1 MKKNLK
7 KWMIV
12 LIRIIRYLN
21 KKQWIQILLSFV
33 FIVTQVYLDLKIPD
47 YMSKI
52 TMYVESPGHTVSDI
66 IGEGKWMLLCAFGS
80 LISAIIV
87 GYLAS
92 KVSASFSKDLR
103 SRIFSKVESF
113 SMKEINEF
121 STASLITRSTN
132 DITQIQMVIV
142 IGLQIL
148 IKAPI
153 MAVWAI
159 TKIYNKGFEWTIAT
173 AVTVLILI
181 IFVAILMVL
190 VMPKF
195 RMMQT
200 LTDNINRI
208 LRENLTGLA
217 VIRAYNSEEYRENKF
232 DEANEELTSTQLF
245 TSRAMSTLFPMI
257 NFSMSILTL
266 VIYFIGAGLIN
277 AAGMM
282 DKYVLFSDMV
292 VFSSYAMQ
300 VIMSFMMMSMIF
312 IMIPRAQISAN
323 RINEVL
329 DTELSIKDGDID
341 TSNEDY
347 EYEIEFDN
355 VSFKYTDSEQYILK
369 DIDFRVKKG
378 EKVAIIGSTGSGKST
393 ILNLLLR
400 FYDATE
406 GVVKIQGID
415 IRKYKLKFL
424 YEKIGAVF
432 QKSFLFKGN
441 VKSNISFSEDGV
453 DTEKVEEAADTS
465 QSMEF
470 IEKFDEKFDHEIAQL
485 GKNVSGG
492 QKQRLSIARAV
503 YKKPNI
509 FLFDD
514 SFSALDF
521 KTDSE
526 LRHQLREKS
535 PDATTIIVAQRVGSI
550 MDSDQIIV
558 LENGQIVG
566 IGQHKDLLQNCEV
579 YKEIAYSQLT
589 EEELNA

>member
-1 MKKNLK
+1 
-7 KWMIV
+7 MIK
-12 LIRIIRYLN
+12 IIRYLN
-21 KKQWIQILLSFV
+21 KKQWMQILLSFV
-33 FIVTQVYLDLKIPD
+33 FIITQVYLDLKIPD

-159 TKIYNKGFEWTIAT
+159 TKIYNKGFEWTMAT

-181 IFVAILMVL
+181 IFVAILMAL

-195 RMMQT
+195 RIMQT

-341 TSNEDY
+341 TSNADY

-369 DIDFRVKKG
+369 DIDFKVKKG

-453 DTEKVEEAADTS
+453 NNEKVEQAADTS

-470 IEKFDEKFDHEIAQL
+470 IDKFDDKFNHEIAQL

-492 QKQRLSIARAV
+492 QKQRLSIARAI
-503 YKKPNI
+503 YKKPDI
-509 FLFDD
+509 YLFDD

-558 LENGQIVG
+558 LENGEIAG
-566 IGQHKDLLQNCEV
+566 IGKHKDLLKNCEV

>member
-1 MKKNLK
+1 M
-7 KWMIV
+7 
-12 LIRIIRYLN
+12 
-21 KKQWIQILLSFV
+21 QILLSFV

-159 TKIYNKGFEWTIAT
+159 TKIYNKGFEWTMAT
-173 AVTVLILI
+173 AVTVLILM
-181 IFVAILMVL
+181 IFVAILMIL

-195 RMMQT
+195 RIMQT

-217 VIRAYNSEEYRENKF
+217 VIRAYNSEEFREGKF
-232 DEANEELTSTQLF
+232 EEANEELTSTQLF

-282 DKYVLFSDMV
+282 DKYVLFSNMV

-312 IMIPRAQISAN
+312 IMVPRAQISAK

-329 DTELSIKDGDID
+329 DTELSIKDGNID
-341 TSNEDY
+341 TSNDDY

-355 VSFKYTDSEQYILK
+355 VSFKYTDSEQYILQ
-369 DIDFRVKKG
+369 DIDFKVKKG

-415 IRKYKLKFL
+415 IKKYKLKFL
-424 YEKIGAVF
+424 YEKIAAVL
-432 QKSFLFKGN
+432 QKSFLFKGD
-441 VKSNISFSEDGV
+441 VTSNISFGDEGTD
-453 DTEKVEEAADTS
+453 KNLVEEAAKTS

-470 IEKFDEKFDHEIAQL
+470 IEKFDDKFDHEIAQL

-492 QKQRLSIARAV
+492 QKQRLSIARAI
-503 YKKPNI
+503 YRKPDI

-526 LRHQLREKS
+526 LRHKLKENN

-558 LENGQIVG
+558 LENGQIAG
-566 IGQHKDLLQNCEV
+566 IGQHKDLLKNCEV

>member
-1 MKKNLK
+1 
-7 KWMIV
+7 MIK
-12 LIRIIRYLN
+12 IFKYLN
-21 KKQWIQILLSFV
+21 KKQWIQILLSLV
-33 FIVTQVYLDLKIPD
+33 FIVTQVFLDLKIPD

-66 IGEGKWMLLCAFGS
+66 VGEGKWMLLCAFGS
-80 LISAIIV
+80 LLSAIIV

-92 KVSASFSKDLR
+92 KISASFSKNLR

-159 TKIYNKGFEWTIAT
+159 TKIYNKGFEWTMAT
-173 AVTVLILI
+173 AVTVLVLI
-181 IFVAILMVL
+181 VFVAILMVM

-217 VIRAYNSEEYRENKF
+217 VIRAYNSEDYREGKF
-232 DEANEELTSTQLF
+232 DEANIDLTRTQLF

-257 NFSMSILTL
+257 NFSMSMLTL

-277 AAGMM
+277 AAQMM
-282 DKYVLFSDMV
+282 DKYVLFSNMV

-312 IMIPRAQISAN
+312 IMVPRAEISAK

-329 DTELSIKDGDID
+329 DTELSIKDGNLD
-341 TSNEDY
+341 TSNEYY
-347 EYEIEFDN
+347 EYEIEFDD
-355 VSFKYTDSEQYILK
+355 VSFKYTDSEQYILQN
-369 DIDFRVKKG
+369 IDFKVKKG

-406 GVVKIQGID
+406 GVVKIQGVD
-415 IRKYKLKFL
+415 IKQYKLKFL
-424 YEKIGAVF
+424 YEKIAAVL
-432 QKSFLFKGN
+432 QKSFLFKGDI
-441 VKSNISFSEDGV
+441 KSNISFGDENT
-453 DTEKVEEAADTS
+453 DTKMVEEAADTS

-470 IEKFDEKFDHEIAQL
+470 IDKFGDKYDHEIAQL

-492 QKQRLSIARAV
+492 QKQRLSIARAI
-503 YKKPNI
+503 YRKPDI

-526 LRHQLREKS
+526 LRHKLKENN
-535 PDATTIIVAQRVGSI
+535 PDSTTIVVAQRVGSI

-558 LENGQIVG
+558 LENGQIAG
-566 IGQHKDLLQNCEV
+566 IGKHKDLLKNCEV

>member
-1 MKKNLK
+1 
-7 KWMIV
+7 MIK
-12 LIRIIRYLN
+12 IFKYLN
-21 KKQWIQILLSFV
+21 KKQWMQILLSLV
-33 FIVTQVYLDLKIPD
+33 FIVTQVFLDLKIPD
-47 YMSKI
+47 SMSKI
-52 TMYVESPGHTVSDI
+52 TMYVESPGYTVGDI
-66 IGEGKWMLLCAFGS
+66 IGEGKWMLACAFAS
-80 LISAIIV
+80 LFSAILV

-92 KVSASFSKDLR
+92 KISASFSKDLR

-121 STASLITRSTN
+121 STSSLITRSTN

-142 IGLQIL
+142 IGLQIFV
-148 IKAPI
+148 KAPI
-153 MAVWAI
+153 MAVLAI
-159 TKIYNKGFEWTIAT
+159 TKIYNKGFEWTMAT
-173 AVTVLILI
+173 AVTVLVI
-181 IFVAILMVL
+181 IAFVAILMMM

-195 RMMQT
+195 KMMQT

-217 VIRAYNSEEYRENKF
+217 VIRAYNSEGYREAKF
-232 DEANEELTSTQLF
+232 DEANTELTNTQLF
-245 TSRAMSTLFPMI
+245 TSRLMSTLFPVIGFGM
-257 NFSMSILTL
+257 SMLTL

-277 AAGMM
+277 AAGLM

-300 VIMSFMMMSMIF
+300 VVMSFMMMSMIF

-329 DTELSIKDGDID
+329 DTELSIKDGTIA
-341 TSNEDY
+341 TSPQEY
-347 EYEIEFDN
+347 EYEIEFDD
-355 VSFKYTDSEQYILK
+355 VSFKYTDSEQYILQN
-369 DIDFRVKKG
+369 IDFKVKKG

-406 GVVKIQGID
+406 GVVKIQGVD
-415 IRKYKLKFL
+415 IKKYKLKFL
-424 YEKIGAVF
+424 YEKVAAVL
-432 QKSFLFKGN
+432 QKTFLFKGDI
-441 VKSNISFSEDGV
+441 KSNIAFGDENRDM
-453 DTEKVEEAADTS
+453 KMVEEAADTS

-470 IEKFDEKFDHEIAQL
+470 IDQFDDKFDHEIAQL

-492 QKQRLSIARAV
+492 QKQRLSIARAI
-503 YKKPNI
+503 YRKPDI

-521 KTDSE
+521 KTDRA
-526 LRHQLREKS
+526 LRHGLKEKN
-535 PDATTIIVAQRVGSI
+535 PDATTIVVAQRVGSI

-558 LENGQIVG
+558 LENGQIAG
-566 IGQHKDLLQNCEV
+566 IGKHKDLLKNCEV

-589 EEELNA
+589 EDELNA

>member
-1 MKKNLK
+1 
-7 KWMIV
+7 MII
-12 LIRIIRYLN
+12 LIKIFKYLN
-21 KKQWIQILLSFV
+21 KKQWIQILLSLV
-33 FIVTQVYLDLKIPD
+33 FIVTQVFLDLKIPD

-52 TMYVESPGHTVSDI
+52 TMYVESPDHTVSDI

-80 LISAIIV
+80 LFSAIIV

-92 KVSASFSKDLR
+92 KISASFSQNLR

-159 TKIYNKGFEWTIAT
+159 TKIYNKGFEWTMAT
-173 AVTVLILI
+173 AVTVLVLI
-181 IFVAILMVL
+181 TFVAILML
-190 VMPKF
+190 MVMPKF

-217 VIRAYNSEEYRENKF
+217 VIRAYNSEDYREGKF
-232 DEANEELTSTQLF
+232 DEANIDLTRTQLF

-257 NFSMSILTL
+257 NFSMSMLTL

-277 AAGMM
+277 AAQMM
-282 DKYVLFSDMV
+282 DKYVLFSNMV

-312 IMIPRAQISAN
+312 IMVPRAEISAK

-329 DTELSIKDGDID
+329 DTELSIKDGNLDS
-341 TSNEDY
+341 SNEDY
-347 EYEIEFDN
+347 EYEIEFDD
-355 VSFKYTDSEQYILK
+355 VSFKYTDSEQYILQN
-369 DIDFRVKKG
+369 IDFKVKKG

-406 GVVKIQGID
+406 GVVKIQGVD

-424 YEKIGAVF
+424 YEKIAAVL
-432 QKSFLFKGN
+432 QKSFLFKGDI
-441 VKSNISFSEDGV
+441 KSNISFGDENT
-453 DTEKVEEAADTS
+453 DTKMVEEAADTS

-470 IEKFDEKFDHEIAQL
+470 IDKFGDKYDHEIAQL

-492 QKQRLSIARAV
+492 QKQRLSIARAI
-503 YKKPNI
+503 YRKPDI

-526 LRHQLREKS
+526 LRHKLKENN
-535 PDATTIIVAQRVGSI
+535 PDSTTIVVAQRVGSI

-558 LENGQIVG
+558 LENGQIAG
-566 IGQHKDLLQNCEV
+566 IGKHKDLLKNCEV

>member
-1 MKKNLK
+1 
-7 KWMIV
+7 MII
-12 LIRIIRYLN
+12 LIKIFRYLN
-21 KKQWIQILLSFV
+21 KKQWIQILLSLV
-33 FIVTQVYLDLKIPD
+33 FIVTQVFLDLKIPD

-80 LISAIIV
+80 LLSAIIV

-92 KVSASFSKDLR
+92 KISASFSKNLR

-159 TKIYNKGFEWTIAT
+159 KKIYNKGFEWTMAT
-173 AVTVLILI
+173 AVTVLVLI
-181 IFVAILMVL
+181 VFVAILMVM

-217 VIRAYNSEEYRENKF
+217 VIRAYNSEDYREGKF
-232 DEANEELTSTQLF
+232 DEANIDLTRTQLF

-257 NFSMSILTL
+257 NFSMSMLTL

-277 AAGMM
+277 AAQMM
-282 DKYVLFSDMV
+282 DKYVLFSNMV

-312 IMIPRAQISAN
+312 IMVPRAEISAK

-329 DTELSIKDGDID
+329 DTELSIKDGNLDS
-341 TSNEDY
+341 SNEDY
-347 EYEIEFDN
+347 EYEIEFDD
-355 VSFKYTDSEQYILK
+355 VSFKYTDSEQYILQN
-369 DIDFRVKKG
+369 IDFKVKKG

-406 GVVKIQGID
+406 GVVKIQGVD

-424 YEKIGAVF
+424 YEKIAAVL
-432 QKSFLFKGN
+432 QKSFLFKGDI
-441 VKSNISFSEDGV
+441 KSNISFGDENT
-453 DTEKVEEAADTS
+453 DTKMVEEAADTS

-470 IEKFDEKFDHEIAQL
+470 IDKFGDKYDHEIAQL

-492 QKQRLSIARAV
+492 QKQRLSIARAI
-503 YKKPNI
+503 YRKPDI

-526 LRHQLREKS
+526 LRHKLKENN
-535 PDATTIIVAQRVGSI
+535 PDSTTIVVAQRVGSI

-558 LENGQIVG
+558 LENGQIAG
-566 IGQHKDLLQNCEV
+566 IGKHKDLLKNCEV

>member
-80 LISAIIV
+80 LLSAIIV

-92 KVSASFSKDLR
+92 KISASFSKNLR

-159 TKIYNKGFEWTIAT
+159 TKIYNKGFEWTMAT

-181 IFVAILMVL
+181 VFVAILML
-190 VMPKF
+190 MVMPKF

-257 NFSMSILTL
+257 NFSMSMLTL

-277 AAGMM
+277 AAEMM
-282 DKYVLFSDMV
+282 DKYVLFSNMV

>member
-1 MKKNLK
+1 
-7 KWMIV
+7 
-12 LIRIIRYLN
+12 
-21 KKQWIQILLSFV
+21 
-33 FIVTQVYLDLKIPD
+33 
-47 YMSKI
+47 
-52 TMYVESPGHTVSDI
+52 MYVESPGHSVSDI
-66 IGEGKWMLLCAFGS
+66 IAEGKWMILCALGS

-92 KVSASFSKDLR
+92 KISASFSKNLR

-159 TKIYNKGFEWTIAT
+159 TKIYNKGFEWTMAT

-181 IFVAILMVL
+181 VFVAILML
-190 VMPKF
+190 MVMPKF

-257 NFSMSILTL
+257 NFSMSMLTL

-277 AAGMM
+277 AAEMM
-282 DKYVLFSDMV
+282 DKYVLFSNMV

-312 IMIPRAQISAN
+312 IMVPRAQISAK

-329 DTELSIKDGDID
+329 DTELSIKDGNID
-341 TSNEDY
+341 TSNDDY

-355 VSFKYTDSEQYILK
+355 VSFKYTDSEQYILQ
-369 DIDFRVKKG
+369 DIDFKVKKG

-415 IRKYKLKFL
+415 IKKYKLKFL
-424 YEKIGAVF
+424 YEKIAAVL
-432 QKSFLFKGN
+432 QKSFLFKGD
-441 VKSNISFSEDGV
+441 VTSNISFGDEGTD
-453 DTEKVEEAADTS
+453 KNLVEEAAKTS

-470 IEKFDEKFDHEIAQL
+470 IEKFDDKFDHEIAQL

-492 QKQRLSIARAV
+492 QKQRLSIARAI
-503 YKKPNI
+503 YRKPDI

-526 LRHQLREKS
+526 LRHKLKENN

-558 LENGQIVG
+558 LENGQIAG
-566 IGQHKDLLQNCEV
+566 IGQHKDLLKNCEV

>member
-1 MKKNLK
+1 
-7 KWMIV
+7 MIK
-12 LIRIIRYLN
+12 IFKYLN
-21 KKQWIQILLSFV
+21 KKQWIQILLSLV
-33 FIVTQVYLDLKIPD
+33 FIVTQVFLDLKIPD

-80 LISAIIV
+80 LLSAIIV

-92 KVSASFSKDLR
+92 KISASFSKNLR

-159 TKIYNKGFEWTIAT
+159 TKIYNKGFEWTMAT
-173 AVTVLILI
+173 AVTVLVLI
-181 IFVAILMVL
+181 VFVAILMVM

-217 VIRAYNSEEYRENKF
+217 VIRAYNSEDYREGKF
-232 DEANEELTSTQLF
+232 DEANIDLTRTQLF

-257 NFSMSILTL
+257 NFSMSMLTL

-277 AAGMM
+277 AAQMM
-282 DKYVLFSDMV
+282 DKFVLFSDMV

-312 IMIPRAQISAN
+312 IMVPRAQISAK

-329 DTELSIKDGDID
+329 DTELSIKDGNLDS
-341 TSNEDY
+341 SNEDY
-347 EYEIEFDN
+347 EYEIEFDD
-355 VSFKYTDSEQYILK
+355 VSFKYTDSEQYILQN
-369 DIDFRVKKG
+369 IDFKVKKG

-406 GVVKIQGID
+406 GVVKIQGVD
-415 IRKYKLKFL
+415 IKQYKLKFL
-424 YEKIGAVF
+424 YEKIAAVL
-432 QKSFLFKGN
+432 QKSFLFKGDI
-441 VKSNISFSEDGV
+441 KSNISFGDENT
-453 DTEKVEEAADTS
+453 DTKMVEEAADTS

-470 IEKFDEKFDHEIAQL
+470 IDKFGDKYDHEIAQL

-492 QKQRLSIARAV
+492 QKQRLSIARAI
-503 YKKPNI
+503 YRKPDI

-526 LRHQLREKS
+526 LRHQLKENN
-535 PDATTIIVAQRVGSI
+535 PDSTTIVVAQRVGSI

-558 LENGQIVG
+558 LENGQIAG
-566 IGQHKDLLQNCEV
+566 IGKHKDLLKNCEV

>member
-1 MKKNLK
+1 
-7 KWMIV
+7 
-12 LIRIIRYLN
+12 
-21 KKQWIQILLSFV
+21 
-33 FIVTQVYLDLKIPD
+33 
-47 YMSKI
+47 
-52 TMYVESPGHTVSDI
+52 MYVESPGHTVSDI
-66 IGEGKWMLLCAFGS
+66 VGEGKWMLLCAFGS
-80 LISAIIV
+80 LLSAIIV

-92 KVSASFSKDLR
+92 KISASFSKNLR

-159 TKIYNKGFEWTIAT
+159 KKIYNKGFEWTMAT
-173 AVTVLILI
+173 AVTVLVLI
-181 IFVAILMVL
+181 VFVAILMVM

-217 VIRAYNSEEYRENKF
+217 VIRAYNSEDYREGKF
-232 DEANEELTSTQLF
+232 DEANIDLTRTQLF

-257 NFSMSILTL
+257 NFSMSMLTL

-277 AAGMM
+277 AAQMM
-282 DKYVLFSDMV
+282 DKYVLFSNMV

-312 IMIPRAQISAN
+312 IMVPRAEISAK

-329 DTELSIKDGDID
+329 DTELSIKDGNLDS
-341 TSNEDY
+341 SNEDY
-347 EYEIEFDN
+347 EYEIEFDD
-355 VSFKYTDSEQYILK
+355 VSFKYTDSEQYILQN
-369 DIDFRVKKG
+369 IDFKVKKG

-406 GVVKIQGID
+406 GVVKIQGVD

-424 YEKIGAVF
+424 YEKIAAVL
-432 QKSFLFKGN
+432 QKSFLFKGDI
-441 VKSNISFSEDGV
+441 KSNISFGDENT
-453 DTEKVEEAADTS
+453 DTKMVEEAADTS

-470 IEKFDEKFDHEIAQL
+470 IDKFEDKYDHEIAQL

-492 QKQRLSIARAV
+492 QKQRLSIARAI
-503 YKKPNI
+503 YRKPDI

-526 LRHQLREKS
+526 LRHKLKENN
-535 PDATTIIVAQRVGSI
+535 PDSTTIVVAQRVGSI

-558 LENGQIVG
+558 LENGQIAG
-566 IGQHKDLLQNCEV
+566 IGKHKDLLKNCEV

>member
-1 MKKNLK
+1 
-7 KWMIV
+7 MIV
-12 LIRIIRYLN
+12 LIKIIRYLN
-21 KKQWIQILLSFV
+21 KKQWMQILLSFV
-33 FIVTQVYLDLKIPD
+33 FIITQVYLDLKIPD

-52 TMYVESPGHTVSDI
+52 TMYVESPGHSVSDI
-66 IGEGKWMLLCAFGS
+66 IAEGKWMILCALGS

-92 KVSASFSKDLR
+92 KISASFSKNLR

-159 TKIYNKGFEWTIAT
+159 TKIYNKGFEWTMAT

-181 IFVAILMVL
+181 VFVAILML
-190 VMPKF
+190 MVMPKF

-257 NFSMSILTL
+257 NFSMSMLTL

-277 AAGMM
+277 AAEMM
-282 DKYVLFSDMV
+282 DKYVLFSNMV

-312 IMIPRAQISAN
+312 IMVPRAQISAK

-329 DTELSIKDGDID
+329 DTELSIKDGNID
-341 TSNEDY
+341 TSNDDY

-355 VSFKYTDSEQYILK
+355 VSFKYTDSEQYILQ
-369 DIDFRVKKG
+369 DIDFKVKKG

-415 IRKYKLKFL
+415 IKKYKLKFL
-424 YEKIGAVF
+424 YEKIAAVL
-432 QKSFLFKGN
+432 QKSFLFKGD
-441 VKSNISFSEDGV
+441 VTSNISFGDEGTD
-453 DTEKVEEAADTS
+453 KNLVEEAAKTS

-470 IEKFDEKFDHEIAQL
+470 IEKFDDKFDHEIAQL

-492 QKQRLSIARAV
+492 QKQRLSIARAI
-503 YKKPNI
+503 YRKPDI

-526 LRHQLREKS
+526 LRHKLKENN

-558 LENGQIVG
+558 LENGQIAG
-566 IGQHKDLLQNCEV
+566 IGQHKDLLKNCEV

>member
-1 MKKNLK
+1 
-7 KWMIV
+7 
-12 LIRIIRYLN
+12 
-21 KKQWIQILLSFV
+21 
-33 FIVTQVYLDLKIPD
+33 
-47 YMSKI
+47 
-52 TMYVESPGHTVSDI
+52 MYVESPGHTVSDI
-66 IGEGKWMLLCAFGS
+66 VGEGKWMLLCAFGS
-80 LISAIIV
+80 LFSSIIV

-92 KVSASFSKDLR
+92 KISASFSKNLR

-159 TKIYNKGFEWTIAT
+159 KKIYNKGFGWTMAT
-173 AVTVLILI
+173 AVTVLVLI
-181 IFVAILMVL
+181 VFVAILMVM

-217 VIRAYNSEEYRENKF
+217 VIRAYNSEDYREGKF
-232 DEANEELTSTQLF
+232 DEANIDLTRTQLF

-257 NFSMSILTL
+257 NFSMSMLTL
-266 VIYFIGAGLIN
+266 AIYFIGAGLIN
-277 AAGMM
+277 AAEMM

-312 IMIPRAQISAN
+312 IMVPRAEISAK

-329 DTELSIKDGDID
+329 DTELSIKDGNLDS
-341 TSNEDY
+341 SNEDY
-347 EYEIEFDN
+347 EYEIEFDD
-355 VSFKYTDSEQYILK
+355 VSFKYTDSEQYILQN
-369 DIDFRVKKG
+369 IDFKVKKG

-406 GVVKIQGID
+406 GVVKIQGVD
-415 IRKYKLKFL
+415 IKQYKLKFL
-424 YEKIGAVF
+424 YEKIAAVL
-432 QKSFLFKGN
+432 QKSFLFKGDI
-441 VKSNISFSEDGV
+441 KSNISFGDENT
-453 DTEKVEEAADTS
+453 DTKMVEEAADTS
-465 QSMEF
+465 QSIEF
-470 IEKFDEKFDHEIAQL
+470 IDKFDDKYDHEIAQL

-492 QKQRLSIARAV
+492 QKQRLSIARAI
-503 YKKPNI
+503 YRKPDI

-526 LRHQLREKS
+526 LRHQLKENN
-535 PDATTIIVAQRVGSI
+535 PDSTTIVVAQRVGSI

-558 LENGQIVG
+558 LENGQITG
-566 IGQHKDLLQNCEV
+566 IGKHKDLLKNCEV

>member
-1 MKKNLK
+1 
-7 KWMIV
+7 
-12 LIRIIRYLN
+12 
-21 KKQWIQILLSFV
+21 
-33 FIVTQVYLDLKIPD
+33 
-47 YMSKI
+47 
-52 TMYVESPGHTVSDI
+52 MYVESPGHTVSDI
-66 IGEGKWMLLCAFGS
+66 VGEGKWMLLCAFGS
-80 LISAIIV
+80 LFSAIIV

-92 KVSASFSKDLR
+92 KISASFSKNLR

-159 TKIYNKGFEWTIAT
+159 KKIYNKGFEWTMAT

-181 IFVAILMVL
+181 VFVAILMVM

-217 VIRAYNSEEYRENKF
+217 VIRAYNSEDYREGKF
-232 DEANEELTSTQLF
+232 DEANIDLTRTQLF

-257 NFSMSILTL
+257 NFSMSMLTL

-277 AAGMM
+277 AAQMM
-282 DKYVLFSDMV
+282 DKYVLFSNMV

-312 IMIPRAQISAN
+312 IMVPRAEISAK

-329 DTELSIKDGDID
+329 DTELSIKDGNLDS
-341 TSNEDY
+341 SNEDY

-355 VSFKYTDSEQYILK
+355 VSFKYTDSEQYILQN
-369 DIDFRVKKG
+369 IDFKVKKG

-406 GVVKIQGID
+406 GVVKIQGVD
-415 IRKYKLKFL
+415 IKQYKLKFL
-424 YEKIGAVF
+424 YEKIAAVL
-432 QKSFLFKGN
+432 QKSFLFKGDI
-441 VKSNISFSEDGV
+441 KSNISFGDENT
-453 DTEKVEEAADTS
+453 DTKMVEEAADTS

-470 IEKFDEKFDHEIAQL
+470 IDKFDDKFDHEIAQL

-492 QKQRLSIARAV
+492 QKQRLSIARAI
-503 YKKPNI
+503 YRKPDI

-526 LRHQLREKS
+526 LRHQLKENN
-535 PDATTIIVAQRVGSI
+535 PDSTTIVVAQRVGSI

-558 LENGQIVG
+558 LENGQIAG
-566 IGQHKDLLQNCEV
+566 IGKHKDLLKNCEV

>member
-1 MKKNLK
+1 
-7 KWMIV
+7 MII
-12 LIRIIRYLN
+12 LIKIFRYLN
-21 KKQWIQILLSFV
+21 KKQWIQILLSLV
-33 FIVTQVYLDLKIPD
+33 FIVTQVFLDLKIPD

-66 IGEGKWMLLCAFGS
+66 VGEGKWMLLCAFGS
-80 LISAIIV
+80 LLSAIIV

-92 KVSASFSKDLR
+92 KISASFSKNLR

-159 TKIYNKGFEWTIAT
+159 TKIYNKGFEWTMAT

-181 IFVAILMVL
+181 VFVAILMVM

-217 VIRAYNSEEYRENKF
+217 VIRAYNSEDYREGKF
-232 DEANEELTSTQLF
+232 DEANIDLTRTQLF

-257 NFSMSILTL
+257 NFSMSMLTL

-277 AAGMM
+277 AAQMM
-282 DKYVLFSDMV
+282 DKFVLFSDMV

-312 IMIPRAQISAN
+312 IMVPRAEISAK

-329 DTELSIKDGDID
+329 DTELSIKDGNLDS
-341 TSNEDY
+341 SNEDY
-347 EYEIEFDN
+347 EYEIEFDD
-355 VSFKYTDSEQYILK
+355 VSFKYTDSEQYILQN
-369 DIDFRVKKG
+369 IDFKVKKG

-406 GVVKIQGID
+406 GVVKIQGVD
-415 IRKYKLKFL
+415 IKQYKLKFL
-424 YEKIGAVF
+424 YEKIAAVL
-432 QKSFLFKGN
+432 QKSFLFKGDI
-441 VKSNISFSEDGV
+441 KSNISFGDENT
-453 DTEKVEEAADTS
+453 DTKMVEEAADTS

-470 IEKFDEKFDHEIAQL
+470 IDKFGDKFDHEIAQL

-492 QKQRLSIARAV
+492 QKQRLSIARAI
-503 YKKPNI
+503 YRKPDI

-526 LRHQLREKS
+526 LRHQLKENN
-535 PDATTIIVAQRVGSI
+535 PDSTTIVVAQRVGSI

-558 LENGQIVG
+558 LENGQIAG
-566 IGQHKDLLQNCEV
+566 IGKHKDLLKNCEV

>member
-1 MKKNLK
+1 
-7 KWMIV
+7 MII
-12 LIRIIRYLN
+12 LIKIFKYLN
-21 KKQWIQILLSFV
+21 KKQWIQILLSLV
-33 FIVTQVYLDLKIPD
+33 FIVTQVFLDLKIPD

-66 IGEGKWMLLCAFGS
+66 VGEGKWMLLCAFGS
-80 LISAIIV
+80 LLSAIIV

-92 KVSASFSKDLR
+92 KISASFSKNLR

-159 TKIYNKGFEWTIAT
+159 TKIYNKGFEWTMAT

-181 IFVAILMVL
+181 VFVAILIVM

-217 VIRAYNSEEYRENKF
+217 VIRAYNSEDYREGKF
-232 DEANEELTSTQLF
+232 DEANIDLTRTQLF

-257 NFSMSILTL
+257 NFSMSMLTL

-277 AAGMM
+277 AAQMM
-282 DKYVLFSDMV
+282 DKYVLFSNMV

-312 IMIPRAQISAN
+312 IMVPRAEISAK

-329 DTELSIKDGDID
+329 DTELSIKDGNLDS
-341 TSNEDY
+341 SNEDY
-347 EYEIEFDN
+347 EYEIEFDD
-355 VSFKYTDSEQYILK
+355 VSFKYTDSEQYILQN
-369 DIDFRVKKG
+369 IDFKVKKG

-406 GVVKIQGID
+406 GVVKIQGVD
-415 IRKYKLKFL
+415 IKQYKLKFL
-424 YEKIGAVF
+424 YEKIAAVL
-432 QKSFLFKGN
+432 QKSFLFKGDI
-441 VKSNISFSEDGV
+441 KSNISFGDENT
-453 DTEKVEEAADTS
+453 DTKMVEEAADTS

-470 IEKFDEKFDHEIAQL
+470 IDKFDDKYDHEIAQL

-492 QKQRLSIARAV
+492 QKQRLSIARAI
-503 YKKPNI
+503 YRKPDI

-526 LRHQLREKS
+526 LRHKLKTNN
-535 PDATTIIVAQRVGSI
+535 PDSTTIVVAQRVGSI

-558 LENGQIVG
+558 LENGQIAG
-566 IGQHKDLLQNCEV
+566 IGKHKDLLKNCEV

>member
-1 MKKNLK
+1 
-7 KWMIV
+7 MII
-12 LIRIIRYLN
+12 LIKIFKYLN
-21 KKQWIQILLSFV
+21 KKQWIQILLSLV
-33 FIVTQVYLDLKIPD
+33 FIVTQVFLDLKIPD

-80 LISAIIV
+80 LLSAIIV

-92 KVSASFSKDLR
+92 KISASFSKNLR

-159 TKIYNKGFEWTIAT
+159 TKIYNKGFEWTMAT
-173 AVTVLILI
+173 AVTVLVLI
-181 IFVAILMVL
+181 VFVAILMVM

-217 VIRAYNSEEYRENKF
+217 VIRAYNSEDYREGKF
-232 DEANEELTSTQLF
+232 DEANIDLTRTQLF

-257 NFSMSILTL
+257 NFSMSMLTL

-277 AAGMM
+277 AAQMM
-282 DKYVLFSDMV
+282 DKYVLFSNMV

-312 IMIPRAQISAN
+312 IMVPRAEISAK

-329 DTELSIKDGDID
+329 DTELSIKDGNLD

-347 EYEIEFDN
+347 EYEIEFDD
-355 VSFKYTDSEQYILK
+355 VSFKYTDSEQYILQN
-369 DIDFRVKKG
+369 IDFKVKKG

-406 GVVKIQGID
+406 GVVKIQGVD
-415 IRKYKLKFL
+415 IKQYKLKFL
-424 YEKIGAVF
+424 YEKIAAVL
-432 QKSFLFKGN
+432 QKSFLFKGDI
-441 VKSNISFSEDGV
+441 KSNISFGDEDT
-453 DTEKVEEAADTS
+453 DTKMVEEAADTS

-470 IEKFDEKFDHEIAQL
+470 IDKFGDKYDHEIAQL

-492 QKQRLSIARAV
+492 QKQRLSIARAI
-503 YKKPNI
+503 YRKPDI

-521 KTDSE
+521 KTDSN
-526 LRHQLREKS
+526 LRHQLKENN
-535 PDATTIIVAQRVGSI
+535 PDSTTIVVAQRVGSI

-566 IGQHKDLLQNCEV
+566 IGKHKDLLKNCEV

>member
-1 MKKNLK
+1 
-7 KWMIV
+7 MII
-12 LIRIIRYLN
+12 LIKIFRYLN
-21 KKQWIQILLSFV
+21 KKQWIQILLSLV
-33 FIVTQVYLDLKIPD
+33 FIVTQVFLDLKIPD

-66 IGEGKWMLLCAFGS
+66 VGEGKWMLLCAFGS
-80 LISAIIV
+80 LLSAIIV

-92 KVSASFSKDLR
+92 KISASFSKNLR

-159 TKIYNKGFEWTIAT
+159 TKIYNKGFEWTMST
-173 AVTVLILI
+173 AVTVLVLI
-181 IFVAILMVL
+181 VFVAILMVM

-217 VIRAYNSEEYRENKF
+217 VIRAYNSEDYREGKF
-232 DEANEELTSTQLF
+232 DEANIDLTRTQLF

-257 NFSMSILTL
+257 NFSMSMLTL

-277 AAGMM
+277 AAQMM
-282 DKYVLFSDMV
+282 DKYVLFSNMV

-312 IMIPRAQISAN
+312 IMVPRAQISAK

-329 DTELSIKDGDID
+329 DTELSIKDGNLDS
-341 TSNEDY
+341 SNEDY
-347 EYEIEFDN
+347 EYEIEFDD
-355 VSFKYTDSEQYILK
+355 VSFKYTDSEQYILQN
-369 DIDFRVKKG
+369 IDFKVKKG

-406 GVVKIQGID
+406 GVVKIQGVD
-415 IRKYKLKFL
+415 IKQYKLKFL
-424 YEKIGAVF
+424 YEKIAAVL
-432 QKSFLFKGN
+432 QKSFLFKGDI
-441 VKSNISFSEDGV
+441 KSNISFGDEDT
-453 DTEKVEEAADTS
+453 DTKMVEEAADTS

-470 IEKFDEKFDHEIAQL
+470 IDKFDDKFEHEIAQL

-492 QKQRLSIARAV
+492 QKQRLSIARAI
-503 YKKPNI
+503 YRKPDI

-526 LRHQLREKS
+526 LRHQLKENN
-535 PDATTIIVAQRVGSI
+535 PDSTTIVVAQRVGSI

-558 LENGQIVG
+558 LENGQIAG
-566 IGQHKDLLQNCEV
+566 IGKHKDLLKNCEV

>member
-1 MKKNLK
+1 MN
-7 KWMIV
+7 

-21 KKQWIQILLSFV
+21 KKQWIQVLLSLV
-33 FIVTQVYLDLKIPD
+33 FIVTQVFLDLKIPD

-52 TMYVESPGHTVSDI
+52 TMYVESPGHSVSDI
-66 IGEGKWMLLCAFGS
+66 IAEGKWMILCALGS

-92 KVSASFSKDLR
+92 KISASFSKNLR

-159 TKIYNKGFEWTIAT
+159 TKIYNKGFEWTMAT

-181 IFVAILMVL
+181 VFVAILML
-190 VMPKF
+190 MVMPKF

-257 NFSMSILTL
+257 NFSMSMLTL

-277 AAGMM
+277 AAEMM
-282 DKYVLFSDMV
+282 DKYVLFSNMV

-312 IMIPRAQISAN
+312 IMVPRAQISAK

-329 DTELSIKDGDID
+329 DTELSIKDGNIE
-341 TSNEDY
+341 TSNDDY

-355 VSFKYTDSEQYILK
+355 VSFKYTDSEQYILQ
-369 DIDFRVKKG
+369 DIDFKVKKG

-415 IRKYKLKFL
+415 IKKYKLKFL
-424 YEKIGAVF
+424 YEKIAAVL
-432 QKSFLFKGN
+432 QKSFLFKGD
-441 VKSNISFSEDGV
+441 VTSNISFGDEGTD
-453 DTEKVEEAADTS
+453 KNLVEEAAKTS

-470 IEKFDEKFDHEIAQL
+470 IDKFDDKFNHEIAQL

-492 QKQRLSIARAV
+492 QKQRLSIARAI
-503 YKKPNI
+503 YKKPDI

-526 LRHQLREKS
+526 LRHKLKENN

-558 LENGQIVG
+558 LENGQIAG
-566 IGQHKDLLQNCEV
+566 IGQHKDLLKNCEV

>member
-1 MKKNLK
+1 M
-7 KWMIV
+7 
-12 LIRIIRYLN
+12 IRIIRYLN
-21 KKQWIQILLSFV
+21 KKQWMQILLSFV

-66 IGEGKWMLLCAFGS
+66 IAEGKWMILCALGS

-92 KVSASFSKDLR
+92 KISASFSKNLR

-159 TKIYNKGFEWTIAT
+159 TKIYNKGFEWTMAT

-181 IFVAILMVL
+181 IFVAILMIL

-195 RMMQT
+195 RIMQT

-277 AAGMM
+277 AAEMM
-282 DKYVLFSDMV
+282 DKYVLFSNMV

-369 DIDFRVKKG
+369 DIDFKVKKG

-453 DTEKVEEAADTS
+453 NNEKVEQAADTS

-470 IEKFDEKFDHEIAQL
+470 IEKFDDKFNHEIAQL

-492 QKQRLSIARAV
+492 QKQRLSIARAI
-503 YKKPNI
+503 YKKPDI
-509 FLFDD
+509 YLFDD

-558 LENGQIVG
+558 LENGQIAG
-566 IGQHKDLLQNCEV
+566 IGQHKDLLKNCEV

>member
-1 MKKNLK
+1 
-7 KWMIV
+7 MIV

-21 KKQWIQILLSFV
+21 KKQWMQILLSFV

-66 IGEGKWMLLCAFGS
+66 IAEGKWMILCALGS

-92 KVSASFSKDLR
+92 KISASFSKNLR

-159 TKIYNKGFEWTIAT
+159 TKIYNKGFEWTMAT

-181 IFVAILMVL
+181 VFVAILML
-190 VMPKF
+190 MVMPKF

-257 NFSMSILTL
+257 NFSMSMLTL

-277 AAGMM
+277 AAEMM
-282 DKYVLFSDMV
+282 DKYVLFSNMV

-312 IMIPRAQISAN
+312 IMVPRAQISAK

-329 DTELSIKDGDID
+329 DTELSIKDGNID
-341 TSNEDY
+341 TSNDDY

-355 VSFKYTDSEQYILK
+355 VSFKYTDSEQYILQ
-369 DIDFRVKKG
+369 DIDFKVKKG

-415 IRKYKLKFL
+415 IKKYKLKFL
-424 YEKIGAVF
+424 YEKIAAVL
-432 QKSFLFKGN
+432 QKSFLFKGD
-441 VKSNISFSEDGV
+441 VTSNISFGDEGTD
-453 DTEKVEEAADTS
+453 KNLVEEAAKTS

-470 IEKFDEKFDHEIAQL
+470 IEKFDDKFDHEIAQL

-492 QKQRLSIARAV
+492 QKQRLSIARAI
-503 YKKPNI
+503 YRKPDI

-526 LRHQLREKS
+526 LRHKLKENN

-558 LENGQIVG
+558 LENGQIAG
-566 IGQHKDLLQNCEV
+566 IGQHKDLLKNCEV

>member
-1 MKKNLK
+1 M
-7 KWMIV
+7 MI
-12 LIRIIRYLN
+12 LIKIFKYLN
-21 KKQWIQILLSFV
+21 KKQWIQILLSLV
-33 FIVTQVYLDLKIPD
+33 FIVTQVFLDLKIPD

-66 IGEGKWMLLCAFGS
+66 VGEGKWMLLCAFGS
-80 LISAIIV
+80 LLSAIIV

-92 KVSASFSKDLR
+92 KISASFSKNLR

-121 STASLITRSTN
+121 STVSLITRSTN

-159 TKIYNKGFEWTIAT
+159 KKIYNKGFEWTMAT
-173 AVTVLILI
+173 AVTVLVLI
-181 IFVAILMVL
+181 VFVAILMVM

-217 VIRAYNSEEYRENKF
+217 VIRAYNSEDYREGKF
-232 DEANEELTSTQLF
+232 DEANIDLTRTQLF

-257 NFSMSILTL
+257 NFSMSMLTL

-277 AAGMM
+277 AAQMM
-282 DKYVLFSDMV
+282 DKYVLFSNMV

-312 IMIPRAQISAN
+312 IMVPRAEISAK

-329 DTELSIKDGDID
+329 DTELSIKDGNLD

-355 VSFKYTDSEQYILK
+355 VSFKYTDSEQYILQN
-369 DIDFRVKKG
+369 IDFKVKKG

-406 GVVKIQGID
+406 GVVKIQGVD
-415 IRKYKLKFL
+415 IKQYKLKFL
-424 YEKIGAVF
+424 YEKIAAVL
-432 QKSFLFKGN
+432 QKSFLFKGDI
-441 VKSNISFSEDGV
+441 KSNISFGDENT
-453 DTEKVEEAADTS
+453 DTKMVEEAADTS

-470 IEKFDEKFDHEIAQL
+470 IDKFDEKYDHEIAQL

-492 QKQRLSIARAV
+492 QKQRLSIARAI
-503 YKKPNI
+503 YRKPDI

-526 LRHQLREKS
+526 LRHKLKENN
-535 PDATTIIVAQRVGSI
+535 PDSTTIVVAQRVGSI

-566 IGQHKDLLQNCEV
+566 IGKHKDLLKNCEV

>member
-1 MKKNLK
+1 
-7 KWMIV
+7 MIK
-12 LIRIIRYLN
+12 IFRYLN
-21 KKQWIQILLSFV
+21 KKQWIQILLSLV
-33 FIVTQVYLDLKIPD
+33 FIVTQVFLDLKIPD

-52 TMYVESPGHTVSDI
+52 TIYVESPGHTVSDI
-66 IGEGKWMLLCAFGS
+66 VGEGKWMLLCAFGS
-80 LISAIIV
+80 LLSAIIV

-92 KVSASFSKDLR
+92 KISASFSKNLR

-159 TKIYNKGFEWTIAT
+159 TKIYNKGFEWTMAT
-173 AVTVLILI
+173 AVTVLVLI
-181 IFVAILMVL
+181 VFVAILML
-190 VMPKF
+190 MVMPKF
-195 RMMQT
+195 RIMQT

-217 VIRAYNSEEYRENKF
+217 VIRAYNSEDYREGKF
-232 DEANEELTSTQLF
+232 DEANVDLTSTQLF

-257 NFSMSILTL
+257 NFSMSMLTL

-277 AAGMM
+277 AAEMM
-282 DKYVLFSDMV
+282 DKYVLFSNMV

-312 IMIPRAQISAN
+312 IMVPRAQISAK

-329 DTELSIKDGDID
+329 DTELSIKDGNLDS
-341 TSNEDY
+341 SNEDY
-347 EYEIEFDN
+347 EYEIEFDD
-355 VSFKYTDSEQYILK
+355 VSFKYTDSEQYILQN
-369 DIDFRVKKG
+369 IDFKVKKG

-406 GVVKIQGID
+406 GVVKIQGVD
-415 IRKYKLKFL
+415 IKQYKLKFL
-424 YEKIGAVF
+424 YEKIAAVL
-432 QKSFLFKGN
+432 QKSFLFKGDI
-441 VKSNISFSEDGV
+441 KSNISFGDENT
-453 DTEKVEEAADTS
+453 DTKMVEEAADTS

-470 IEKFDEKFDHEIAQL
+470 IDKFEDKYDHEIAQL

-492 QKQRLSIARAV
+492 QKQRLSIARAI
-503 YKKPNI
+503 YRKPDI

-526 LRHQLREKS
+526 LRHQLKENN
-535 PDATTIIVAQRVGSI
+535 PDSTTIVVAQRVGSI

-558 LENGQIVG
+558 LENGQITG
-566 IGQHKDLLQNCEV
+566 IGKHKDLLKNCEV

>member
-1 MKKNLK
+1 
-7 KWMIV
+7 MII
-12 LIRIIRYLN
+12 LIKIFKYLN
-21 KKQWIQILLSFV
+21 KKQWIQILLSLV
-33 FIVTQVYLDLKIPD
+33 FIVTQVFLDLKIPD

-80 LISAIIV
+80 LLSAIIV

-92 KVSASFSKDLR
+92 KISASFSKNLR

-159 TKIYNKGFEWTIAT
+159 TKIYNKGFEWTMAT
-173 AVTVLILI
+173 AVTVLVLI
-181 IFVAILMVL
+181 VFVAILMVM

-217 VIRAYNSEEYRENKF
+217 VIRAYNSEDYREGKF
-232 DEANEELTSTQLF
+232 DEANIDLTRTQLF

-257 NFSMSILTL
+257 NFSMSMLTL

-277 AAGMM
+277 AAQMM
-282 DKYVLFSDMV
+282 DKYVLFSNMV

-312 IMIPRAQISAN
+312 IMVPRAQISAK

-329 DTELSIKDGDID
+329 DTELSIKDGNLDS
-341 TSNEDY
+341 SNEDY
-347 EYEIEFDN
+347 EYEIEFDD
-355 VSFKYTDSEQYILK
+355 VSFKYTDSEQYILQN
-369 DIDFRVKKG
+369 IDFKVKKG

-406 GVVKIQGID
+406 GVVKIQGVD
-415 IRKYKLKFL
+415 IKQYKLKFL
-424 YEKIGAVF
+424 YEKIAAVL
-432 QKSFLFKGN
+432 QKSFLFKGDI
-441 VKSNISFSEDGV
+441 KSNISFGDENT
-453 DTEKVEEAADTS
+453 DTKMVEEAANTS
-465 QSMEF
+465 QSIEF
-470 IEKFDEKFDHEIAQL
+470 IDKFDDKFDHEIAQL

-492 QKQRLSIARAV
+492 QKQRLSIARAI
-503 YKKPNI
+503 YRKPDI

-526 LRHQLREKS
+526 LRHQLKENN
-535 PDATTIIVAQRVGSI
+535 PDSTTIVVAQRVGSI

-558 LENGQIVG
+558 LENGQIAG
-566 IGQHKDLLQNCEV
+566 IGKHKDLLKNCEV

>member
-1 MKKNLK
+1 
-7 KWMIV
+7 
-12 LIRIIRYLN
+12 
-21 KKQWIQILLSFV
+21 
-33 FIVTQVYLDLKIPD
+33 
-47 YMSKI
+47 
-52 TMYVESPGHTVSDI
+52 MYVESPGHSVSDI
-66 IGEGKWMLLCAFGS
+66 IAEGKWMILCALGS

-92 KVSASFSKDLR
+92 KISASFSKNLR

-159 TKIYNKGFEWTIAT
+159 TKIYNKGFEWTMAT

-181 IFVAILMVL
+181 VFVAILML
-190 VMPKF
+190 MVMPKF

-257 NFSMSILTL
+257 NFSMSMLTL

-277 AAGMM
+277 AAEMM
-282 DKYVLFSDMV
+282 DKYVLFSNMV

-312 IMIPRAQISAN
+312 IMVPRAQISAK

-329 DTELSIKDGDID
+329 DTELSIKDGNIE
-341 TSNEDY
+341 TSNDDY

-355 VSFKYTDSEQYILK
+355 VSFKYTDSEQYILQ
-369 DIDFRVKKG
+369 DIDFKVKKG

-415 IRKYKLKFL
+415 IKKYKLKFL
-424 YEKIGAVF
+424 YEKIAAVL
-432 QKSFLFKGN
+432 QKSFLFKGD
-441 VKSNISFSEDGV
+441 VTSNISFRDEGTD
-453 DTEKVEEAADTS
+453 KNLVEEAAKTS

-470 IEKFDEKFDHEIAQL
+470 IEKFDDKFDHEIAQL

-492 QKQRLSIARAV
+492 QKQRLSIARAI
-503 YKKPNI
+503 YRKPDI

-526 LRHQLREKS
+526 LRHKLKENN

-558 LENGQIVG
+558 LENGQIAG
-566 IGQHKDLLQNCEV
+566 IGQHKDLLKNCEV

>member
-1 MKKNLK
+1 
-7 KWMIV
+7 MIV

-21 KKQWIQILLSFV
+21 KKQWMQILLSFV

-148 IKAPI
+148 VKAPI

-159 TKIYNKGFEWTIAT
+159 TKIYNKGFEWTMAT
-173 AVTVLILI
+173 AVTVVILI
-181 IFVAILMVL
+181 VFVAILMVL

-341 TSNEDY
+341 TSNDDY

-369 DIDFRVKKG
+369 DIDFKVKKG
-378 EKVAIIGSTGSGKST
+378 EKIAIIGSTGSGKST

-406 GVVKIQGID
+406 GVVRIEGID
-415 IRKYKLKFL
+415 IKKYKLKFL
-424 YEKIGAVF
+424 YEKIGAVL
-432 QKSFLFKGN
+432 QKSFLFKGDIR
-441 VKSNISFSEDGV
+441 SNISFGENGYDK
-453 DTEKVEEAADTS
+453 EKVEEAADTS

-470 IEKFDEKFDHEIAQL
+470 IEKFDDKFNHEIAQL

-492 QKQRLSIARAV
+492 QKQRLSIARAI

-558 LENGQIVG
+558 LENGQIAG

>member
-1 MKKNLK
+1 
-7 KWMIV
+7 MII
-12 LIRIIRYLN
+12 LIKIFKYLN
-21 KKQWIQILLSFV
+21 KKQWIQILLSLV
-33 FIVTQVYLDLKIPD
+33 FIVTQVFLDLKIPD

-66 IGEGKWMLLCAFGS
+66 VGEGKWMLLCAFGS
-80 LISAIIV
+80 LLSAIIV

-92 KVSASFSKDLR
+92 KISASFSKNLR

-159 TKIYNKGFEWTIAT
+159 KKIYNKGFEWTMAT
-173 AVTVLILI
+173 AVTVLVLI
-181 IFVAILMVL
+181 VFVAILMVM

-217 VIRAYNSEEYRENKF
+217 VIRAYNSEDYREGKF
-232 DEANEELTSTQLF
+232 DEANIDLTRTQLF

-257 NFSMSILTL
+257 NFSMSMLTL

-277 AAGMM
+277 AAQMM
-282 DKYVLFSDMV
+282 DKYVLFSNMV

-312 IMIPRAQISAN
+312 IMVPRAEISAK

-329 DTELSIKDGDID
+329 DTELSIKDGNLDS
-341 TSNEDY
+341 SNEDY
-347 EYEIEFDN
+347 EYEIEFDD
-355 VSFKYTDSEQYILK
+355 VSFKYTDSEQYILQN
-369 DIDFRVKKG
+369 IDFKVKKG

-400 FYDATE
+400 FYDSTE
-406 GVVKIQGID
+406 GVVKIQGVD

-424 YEKIGAVF
+424 YEKIAAVL
-432 QKSFLFKGN
+432 QKSFLFKGDI
-441 VKSNISFSEDGV
+441 KSNISFGDENT
-453 DTEKVEEAADTS
+453 DTKMVEEAADTS

-470 IEKFDEKFDHEIAQL
+470 IDKFDDKFEHEIAQL

-492 QKQRLSIARAV
+492 QKQRLSIARAI
-503 YKKPNI
+503 YRKPDI

-526 LRHQLREKS
+526 LRHQLKTNN
-535 PDATTIIVAQRVGSI
+535 PDSTTIVVAQRVGSI

-558 LENGQIVG
+558 LENGQIAG
-566 IGQHKDLLQNCEV
+566 IGKHKDLLKNCEV

>member
-1 MKKNLK
+1 
-7 KWMIV
+7 MIV
-12 LIRIIRYLN
+12 LIKIIRYLN
-21 KKQWIQILLSFV
+21 KKQWMQILLSFV
-33 FIVTQVYLDLKIPD
+33 FIIAQVYLDLKIPD

-52 TMYVESPGHTVSDI
+52 TMYVESPGHSVSDI

-159 TKIYNKGFEWTIAT
+159 TKIYNKGFEWTMAT

-181 IFVAILMVL
+181 VFVAILMIL

-195 RMMQT
+195 RIMQT

-217 VIRAYNSEEYRENKF
+217 VIRAYNSEEFREGKF
-232 DEANEELTSTQLF
+232 EEANVELTNTQLF
-245 TSRAMSTLFPMI
+245 TSRAMSTMFPAI
-257 NFSMSILTL
+257 NLGMSVLTL

-277 AAGMM
+277 AANMM
-282 DKYVLFSDMV
+282 DKYVLFSNMV

-329 DTELSIKDGDID
+329 DTELSIKDGDVD
-341 TSNEDY
+341 SSNEDY

-369 DIDFRVKKG
+369 DIDFRMKKG

-441 VKSNISFSEDGV
+441 VKSNISFSEDGM
-453 DTEKVEEAADTS
+453 DNEKVEQAADTS

-470 IEKFDEKFDHEIAQL
+470 IDKFDEKFDYEIAQL
-485 GKNVSGG
+485 GNNVSGG
-492 QKQRLSIARAV
+492 QKQRLSIARAI
-503 YKKPNI
+503 YKKPDI
-509 FLFDD
+509 YLFDD

-526 LRHQLREKS
+526 LRHQLREKN

-558 LENGQIVG
+558 LENGEIAG
-566 IGQHKDLLQNCEV
+566 IGKHKDLLKNCEV
-579 YKEIAYSQLT
+579 YSEIAYSQLT

>member
-1 MKKNLK
+1 M
-7 KWMIV
+7 
-12 LIRIIRYLN
+12 
-21 KKQWIQILLSFV
+21 QILLSFV

-66 IGEGKWMLLCAFGS
+66 IAEGKWMILCALGS

-92 KVSASFSKDLR
+92 KISASFSKNLR

-159 TKIYNKGFEWTIAT
+159 TKIYNKGFEWTMAT

-181 IFVAILMVL
+181 VFVAILML
-190 VMPKF
+190 MVMPKF
-195 RMMQT
+195 RMIQT

-257 NFSMSILTL
+257 NFSMSMLTL

-277 AAGMM
+277 AAEMM
-282 DKYVLFSDMV
+282 DKYVLFSNMV

-312 IMIPRAQISAN
+312 IMVPRAQISAK

-329 DTELSIKDGDID
+329 DTELSIKDGNIE
-341 TSNEDY
+341 TSNDDY

-355 VSFKYTDSEQYILK
+355 VSFKYTDSEQYILQ
-369 DIDFRVKKG
+369 DIDFKVKKG

-415 IRKYKLKFL
+415 IKKYKLKFL
-424 YEKIGAVF
+424 YEKIAAVL
-432 QKSFLFKGN
+432 QKSFLFKGD
-441 VKSNISFSEDGV
+441 VTSNISFGDEGTD
-453 DTEKVEEAADTS
+453 KNLVEEAAKTS

-470 IEKFDEKFDHEIAQL
+470 IEKFDDKFDHEIAQL

-492 QKQRLSIARAV
+492 QKQRLSIARAI
-503 YKKPNI
+503 YRKPDI

-526 LRHQLREKS
+526 LRHKLKENN

-558 LENGQIVG
+558 LENGQIAG
-566 IGQHKDLLQNCEV
+566 IGQHKDLLKNCEV

>member
-1 MKKNLK
+1 
-7 KWMIV
+7 MII
-12 LIRIIRYLN
+12 LIKIFKYLN
-21 KKQWIQILLSFV
+21 KKQWIQILLSLV
-33 FIVTQVYLDLKIPD
+33 FIVTQVFLDLKIPD

-80 LISAIIV
+80 LLSAIIV

-92 KVSASFSKDLR
+92 KISASFSKNLR

-159 TKIYNKGFEWTIAT
+159 TKIYNKGFEWTMAT
-173 AVTVLILI
+173 AVTVLVLI
-181 IFVAILMVL
+181 VFVAILMVM

-217 VIRAYNSEEYRENKF
+217 VIRAYNSEDYREGKF
-232 DEANEELTSTQLF
+232 DEANIDLTRTQLF

-257 NFSMSILTL
+257 NFSMSMLTL

-277 AAGMM
+277 AAQMM
-282 DKYVLFSDMV
+282 DKFVLFSDMV

-312 IMIPRAQISAN
+312 IMVPRAQISAK

-329 DTELSIKDGDID
+329 DTELSIKDGNLDS
-341 TSNEDY
+341 SNEDY
-347 EYEIEFDN
+347 EYEIEFDD
-355 VSFKYTDSEQYILK
+355 VSFKYTDSEQYILQN
-369 DIDFRVKKG
+369 IDFKVKKG

-406 GVVKIQGID
+406 GVVKIQGVD
-415 IRKYKLKFL
+415 IKQYKLKFL
-424 YEKIGAVF
+424 YEKIAAVL
-432 QKSFLFKGN
+432 QKSFLFKGDI
-441 VKSNISFSEDGV
+441 KSNISFGDENT
-453 DTEKVEEAADTS
+453 DTKMVEEAADTS

-470 IEKFDEKFDHEIAQL
+470 IDKFGDKYDHEIAQL

-492 QKQRLSIARAV
+492 QKQRLSIARAI
-503 YKKPNI
+503 YRKPDI

-526 LRHQLREKS
+526 LRHQLKENN
-535 PDATTIIVAQRVGSI
+535 PDSTTIVVAQRVGSI

-558 LENGQIVG
+558 LENGQIAG
-566 IGQHKDLLQNCEV
+566 IGKHKDLLKNCEV

>member
-1 MKKNLK
+1 
-7 KWMIV
+7 MI
-12 LIRIIRYLN
+12 LIKIFKYLN
-21 KKQWIQILLSFV
+21 KKQWIQILLSLV
-33 FIVTQVYLDLKIPD
+33 FIVTQVFLDLKIPD

-66 IGEGKWMLLCAFGS
+66 VGEGKWMLLCAFGS
-80 LISAIIV
+80 LLSAIIV

-92 KVSASFSKDLR
+92 KISASFSKNLR

-121 STASLITRSTN
+121 STVSLITRSTN

-159 TKIYNKGFEWTIAT
+159 KKIYNKGFEWAMAT
-173 AVTVLILI
+173 AVTVLVLI
-181 IFVAILMVL
+181 VFVAILMVM

-217 VIRAYNSEEYRENKF
+217 VIRAYNSEDYREGKF
-232 DEANEELTSTQLF
+232 DEANIDLTRTQLF

-257 NFSMSILTL
+257 NFSMSMLTL

-277 AAGMM
+277 AAQMM
-282 DKYVLFSDMV
+282 DKYVLFSNMV

-312 IMIPRAQISAN
+312 IMVPRAEISAK

-329 DTELSIKDGDID
+329 DTELSIKDGNLD

-355 VSFKYTDSEQYILK
+355 VSFKYTDSEQYILQN
-369 DIDFRVKKG
+369 IDFKVKKG

-406 GVVKIQGID
+406 GVVKIQGVD
-415 IRKYKLKFL
+415 IKQYKLKFL
-424 YEKIGAVF
+424 YEKIAAVL
-432 QKSFLFKGN
+432 QKSFLFKGDI
-441 VKSNISFSEDGV
+441 KSNISFGDENT
-453 DTEKVEEAADTS
+453 DTKMVEEAADTS

-470 IEKFDEKFDHEIAQL
+470 IDKFDEKYDHEIAQL

-492 QKQRLSIARAV
+492 QKQRLSIARAI
-503 YKKPNI
+503 YRKPDI

-526 LRHQLREKS
+526 LRHKLKENN
-535 PDATTIIVAQRVGSI
+535 PDSTTIVVAQRVGSI

-566 IGQHKDLLQNCEV
+566 IGKHKDLLKNCEV

>member
-1 MKKNLK
+1 
-7 KWMIV
+7 MII
-12 LIRIIRYLN
+12 LIKIFKYLN
-21 KKQWIQILLSFV
+21 KKQWIQILLSLV
-33 FIVTQVYLDLKIPD
+33 FIVTQVFLDLKIPD

-66 IGEGKWMLLCAFGS
+66 VGEGKWMLLCAFGS
-80 LISAIIV
+80 LSSAIIV

-92 KVSASFSKDLR
+92 KISASFSKNLR

-159 TKIYNKGFEWTIAT
+159 TKIYNKGFEWTMAT
-173 AVTVLILI
+173 AVTVLVLI
-181 IFVAILMVL
+181 VFVAILMVM

-217 VIRAYNSEEYRENKF
+217 VIRAYNSEDYREGKF
-232 DEANEELTSTQLF
+232 DEANIDLTRTQLF

-257 NFSMSILTL
+257 NFSMSMLTL

-277 AAGMM
+277 AAQMM
-282 DKYVLFSDMV
+282 DKYVLFSNMV

-312 IMIPRAQISAN
+312 IMVPRAEISAK

-329 DTELSIKDGDID
+329 DTELSIKDGNLDS
-341 TSNEDY
+341 SNEDY
-347 EYEIEFDN
+347 EYEIEFDD
-355 VSFKYTDSEQYILK
+355 VSFKYTDSEQYILQN
-369 DIDFRVKKG
+369 IDFKVKKG

-406 GVVKIQGID
+406 GVVKIQGVD
-415 IRKYKLKFL
+415 IKQYKLKFL
-424 YEKIGAVF
+424 YGKIAAVL
-432 QKSFLFKGN
+432 QKSFLFKGDI
-441 VKSNISFSEDGV
+441 KSNISFGDENT
-453 DTEKVEEAADTS
+453 DTKMVEEAADTS

-470 IEKFDEKFDHEIAQL
+470 IDKFGDKYDHEIAQL

-492 QKQRLSIARAV
+492 QKQRLSIARAI
-503 YKKPNI
+503 YRKPDI

-521 KTDSE
+521 KTDSN
-526 LRHQLREKS
+526 LRHQLKENN
-535 PDATTIIVAQRVGSI
+535 PDSTTIVVAQRVGSI

-566 IGQHKDLLQNCEV
+566 IGKHKDLLKNCEV

>member
-1 MKKNLK
+1 
-7 KWMIV
+7 
-12 LIRIIRYLN
+12 
-21 KKQWIQILLSFV
+21 
-33 FIVTQVYLDLKIPD
+33 
-47 YMSKI
+47 
-52 TMYVESPGHTVSDI
+52 MYVESPGHTVSDI
-66 IGEGKWMLLCAFGS
+66 VGEGKWMLLCAFGS
-80 LISAIIV
+80 LLSAIIV

-92 KVSASFSKDLR
+92 KISASFSKNLR

-159 TKIYNKGFEWTIAT
+159 KKIYNKGFEWTMAT
-173 AVTVLILI
+173 AVTVLVLI
-181 IFVAILMVL
+181 VFVAILMVM

-217 VIRAYNSEEYRENKF
+217 VIRAYNSEDYREGKF
-232 DEANEELTSTQLF
+232 DEANIDLTRTQLF

-257 NFSMSILTL
+257 NFSMSMLTL

-277 AAGMM
+277 AAQMM
-282 DKYVLFSDMV
+282 DKYVLFSNMV

-312 IMIPRAQISAN
+312 IMVPRAEISAK

-329 DTELSIKDGDID
+329 DTELSIKDGNLDS
-341 TSNEDY
+341 SNEDY
-347 EYEIEFDN
+347 EYEIEFDD
-355 VSFKYTDSEQYILK
+355 VSFKYTDSEQYILQN
-369 DIDFRVKKG
+369 IDFKVKKG

-424 YEKIGAVF
+424 YEKIAAVL
-432 QKSFLFKGN
+432 QKSFLFKGDI
-441 VKSNISFSEDGV
+441 KSNISFGDENT
-453 DTEKVEEAADTS
+453 DTKMVEEAADTS
-465 QSMEF
+465 RSMEF
-470 IEKFDEKFDHEIAQL
+470 IDKFGDKFDHEIAQL

-492 QKQRLSIARAV
+492 QKQRLSIARAI
-503 YKKPNI
+503 YRKPDI

-526 LRHQLREKS
+526 LRHQLKTNN
-535 PDATTIIVAQRVGSI
+535 PDSTTIVVAQRVGSI

-558 LENGQIVG
+558 LENGQIAG
-566 IGQHKDLLQNCEV
+566 IGKHKDLLKNCEV

>member
-1 MKKNLK
+1 
-7 KWMIV
+7 
-12 LIRIIRYLN
+12 
-21 KKQWIQILLSFV
+21 
-33 FIVTQVYLDLKIPD
+33 
-47 YMSKI
+47 
-52 TMYVESPGHTVSDI
+52 MYVESPGHTVSDI
-66 IGEGKWMLLCAFGS
+66 IAEGKWMILCALGS
-80 LISAIIV
+80 LISSIIV

-92 KVSASFSKDLR
+92 KISASFSKNLR

-159 TKIYNKGFEWTIAT
+159 TKIYNKGFEWTMAT

-181 IFVAILMVL
+181 VFVAILML
-190 VMPKF
+190 MVMPKF

-257 NFSMSILTL
+257 NFSMSMLTL

-277 AAGMM
+277 AAEMM
-282 DKYVLFSDMV
+282 DKYVLFSNMV

-312 IMIPRAQISAN
+312 IMVPRAQISAK

-329 DTELSIKDGDID
+329 DTELSIKDGNIE
-341 TSNEDY
+341 TSNDDY

-355 VSFKYTDSEQYILK
+355 VSFKYTDSEQYILQ
-369 DIDFRVKKG
+369 DIDFKVKKG

-415 IRKYKLKFL
+415 IKKYKLKFL
-424 YEKIGAVF
+424 YEKIAAVL
-432 QKSFLFKGN
+432 QKSFLFKGD
-441 VKSNISFSEDGV
+441 VTSNISFGDEGTD
-453 DTEKVEEAADTS
+453 KNLVEEAAKTS

-470 IEKFDEKFDHEIAQL
+470 IEKFDDKFDHEIAQL

-492 QKQRLSIARAV
+492 QKQRLSIARAI
-503 YKKPNI
+503 YRKPDI

-526 LRHQLREKS
+526 LRHKLKENN

-558 LENGQIVG
+558 LENGQIAG
-566 IGQHKDLLQNCEV
+566 IGQHKDLLKNCEV

>member
-1 MKKNLK
+1 MN
-7 KWMIV
+7 

-21 KKQWIQILLSFV
+21 KKQWMQILLSFV
-33 FIVTQVYLDLKIPD
+33 FIITQVYLDLKIPD

-52 TMYVESPGHTVSDI
+52 TMYVESPGHSVSDI
-66 IGEGKWMLLCAFGS
+66 IAEGKWMLLCAFGS

-159 TKIYNKGFEWTIAT
+159 TKIYNKGFEWTMAT

-181 IFVAILMVL
+181 VFVAILML
-190 VMPKF
+190 MVMPKF

-257 NFSMSILTL
+257 NFSMSMLTL

-277 AAGMM
+277 AAEMM
-282 DKYVLFSDMV
+282 DKYVLFSNMV

-312 IMIPRAQISAN
+312 IMVPRAQISAK

-329 DTELSIKDGDID
+329 DTELSIKDGNID
-341 TSNEDY
+341 TSNDDY

-355 VSFKYTDSEQYILK
+355 VSFKYTDSEQYILQ
-369 DIDFRVKKG
+369 DIDFKVKKG

-424 YEKIGAVF
+424 YEKIAAVL
-432 QKSFLFKGN
+432 QKSLLFKGD
-441 VKSNISFSEDGV
+441 VTSNISFGDEGTD
-453 DTEKVEEAADTS
+453 KNLVEEAAKTS

-470 IEKFDEKFDHEIAQL
+470 IEKFDDKFDHEIAQL

-492 QKQRLSIARAV
+492 QKQRLSIARAI
-503 YKKPNI
+503 YRKPDI

-526 LRHQLREKS
+526 LRHKLKENN

-558 LENGQIVG
+558 LENGQIAG
-566 IGQHKDLLQNCEV
+566 IGQHKDLLKNCEV

>member
-1 MKKNLK
+1 M
-7 KWMIV
+7 
-12 LIRIIRYLN
+12 IRIIRYLN
-21 KKQWIQILLSFV
+21 KKQWMQILLSFV

-159 TKIYNKGFEWTIAT
+159 TKIYNKGFEWTMAT

-181 IFVAILMVL
+181 IFVAILMIL

-195 RMMQT
+195 RIMQT

-277 AAGMM
+277 AAEMM
-282 DKYVLFSDMV
+282 DKYVLFSNMV

-369 DIDFRVKKG
+369 DIDFKVKKG

-453 DTEKVEEAADTS
+453 NNEKVEQAADTS

-470 IEKFDEKFDHEIAQL
+470 IDKFDDKFNHEIAQL

-492 QKQRLSIARAV
+492 QKQRLSIARAI
-503 YKKPNI
+503 YKKPDI
-509 FLFDD
+509 YLFDD

-558 LENGQIVG
+558 LENGQIAG
-566 IGQHKDLLQNCEV
+566 IGQHKDLLKNCEV

>member
-1 MKKNLK
+1 
-7 KWMIV
+7 
-12 LIRIIRYLN
+12 
-21 KKQWIQILLSFV
+21 
-33 FIVTQVYLDLKIPD
+33 
-47 YMSKI
+47 
-52 TMYVESPGHTVSDI
+52 MYVESPGHTVSDI

-159 TKIYNKGFEWTIAT
+159 TKIYNKGFEWTMAT
-173 AVTVLILI
+173 AVTVLILM
-181 IFVAILMVL
+181 IFVAILMIL

-195 RMMQT
+195 RIMQT

-217 VIRAYNSEEYRENKF
+217 VIRAYNSEEFREGKF
-232 DEANEELTSTQLF
+232 EEANEELTSTQLF

-282 DKYVLFSDMV
+282 DKYVLFSNMV

-312 IMIPRAQISAN
+312 IMVPRAQISAK

-329 DTELSIKDGDID
+329 DTELSIKDGNID
-341 TSNEDY
+341 TSNDDY

-355 VSFKYTDSEQYILK
+355 VSFKYTDSEQYILQ
-369 DIDFRVKKG
+369 DIDFKVKKG

-415 IRKYKLKFL
+415 IKKYKLKFL
-424 YEKIGAVF
+424 YEKIAAVL
-432 QKSFLFKGN
+432 QKSFLFKGD
-441 VKSNISFSEDGV
+441 VTSNISFGDEGTD
-453 DTEKVEEAADTS
+453 KNLVEEAAKTS

-470 IEKFDEKFDHEIAQL
+470 IEKFDDKFDHEIAQL

-492 QKQRLSIARAV
+492 QKQRLSIARAI
-503 YKKPNI
+503 YRKPDI

-526 LRHQLREKS
+526 LRHKLKENN

-558 LENGQIVG
+558 LENGQIAG
-566 IGQHKDLLQNCEV
+566 IGQHKDLLKNCEV